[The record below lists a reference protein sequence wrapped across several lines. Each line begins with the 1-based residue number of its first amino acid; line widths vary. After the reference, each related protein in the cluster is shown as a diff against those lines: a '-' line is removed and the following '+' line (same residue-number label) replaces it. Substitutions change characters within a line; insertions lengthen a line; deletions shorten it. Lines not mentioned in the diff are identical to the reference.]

1 MNILTWM
8 EHQIIVTRKT
18 ENIKRA
24 PTNNKNPANKNPAN
38 KNPADKNP
46 ANTNPANTNPA
57 NTNHTVSLNIIHKYF
72 IRSFTLSLDST
83 NLGDI
88 PVKRDGTADMRYV
101 ESREAVASGIISKD
115 DKIEGMST
123 VIYIK

>member
-38 KNPADKNP
+38 KNPANMNP
-46 ANTNPANTNPA
+46 INENPA
-57 NTNHTVSLNIIHKYF
+57 NTNHTVSSNIIHKYF